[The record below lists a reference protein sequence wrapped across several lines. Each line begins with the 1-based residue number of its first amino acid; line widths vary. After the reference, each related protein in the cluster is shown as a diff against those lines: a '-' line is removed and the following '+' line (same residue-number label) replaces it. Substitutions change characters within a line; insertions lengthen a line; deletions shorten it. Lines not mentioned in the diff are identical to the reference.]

1 MNKPIHHF
9 SELFAQLGLPNDACS
24 ISHFLTIHA
33 TMADCERLPD
43 APYWTLSQAAFL
55 RESLTHDS
63 DWTGLVDQLSAALR
77 RPEEAMGD
85 RATSDQTLTLIG
97 KEPSPR
103 ASLPGAQIPAAIQF
117 NQESK
122 PC

>member
-1 MNKPIHHF
+1 MNEPIHHF
-9 SELFAQLGLPNDACS
+9 SELFAQLGLPNDNQS

-33 TMADCERLPD
+33 SMADRERLPD
-43 APYWTLSQAAFL
+43 APYWTPSQAAFL

-63 DWTGLVDQLSAALR
+63 DWSGLVDQLSAALG
-77 RPEEAMGD
+77 RPEEVTGD
-85 RATSDQTLTLIG
+85 RATGDQILTIIG
-97 KEPSPR
+97 KDPSPR
-103 ASLPGAQIPAAIQF
+103 ASLPGAQIPAAVQF

>member
-1 MNKPIHHF
+1 MNEPIHHF
-9 SELFAQLGLPNDACS
+9 SELFAQLGLPNDNQS

-33 TMADCERLPD
+33 SMADRERLPD
-43 APYWTLSQAAFL
+43 APYWTPSQAAFL

-63 DWTGLVDQLSAALR
+63 DWSGLVDQLSAALG
-77 RPEEAMGD
+77 RPEEAMEDPATGD
-85 RATSDQTLTLIG
+85 QILTIIG
-97 KEPSPR
+97 KEPSPG
-103 ASLPGAQIPAAIQF
+103 ASFPEAKIPAGIQF